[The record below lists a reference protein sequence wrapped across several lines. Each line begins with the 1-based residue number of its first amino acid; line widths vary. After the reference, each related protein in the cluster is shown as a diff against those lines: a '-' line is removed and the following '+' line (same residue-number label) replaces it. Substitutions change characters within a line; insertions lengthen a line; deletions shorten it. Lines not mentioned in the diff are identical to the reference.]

1 MMFILLFTLVLPS
14 VIVIFYLHR
23 YHVINAIDYKRIK
36 LDKEIRRDAVLL
48 LQDTERIIKENNE
61 IKIEKASDEEAQ
73 DDFYTLNSHR
83 FD

>member
-14 VIVIFYLHR
+14 EIAVFYLHR

-36 LDKEIRRDAVLL
+36 LDKEIRRDEVLL

-61 IKIEKASDEEAQ
+61 IKIEKEAVDEEAQ

-83 FD
+83 